1 MIKFRA
7 LAALIAAG
15 GVAGALAAGADVP
28 PWSDDHFVH
37 RLDFAQA
44 LALSKSDPQA
54 LIARGRELFSTKF
67 NKIDGAGRPKAT
79 QAIVP
84 TRRKRGENPRMQ
96 RTSGPDSSS
105 CASCHNDPI
114 PGGAGD
120 FVANAFVS
128 EGFESADFDSV
139 DPQFSNERNT
149 NTITGDG
156 MVELLAREMTAEL
169 QAQRQRA
176 VHEAHAS
183 GREVVADLHAK
194 GVGFGRITAEPDGS
208 VDLSG
213 LQGIDT
219 DLVLRPF
226 SRKGVFTSIRQF
238 TVNALNA
245 HHGMEAAERFGKR
258 WTGTDDFDGDGK
270 PDQVLE
276 GDVSALT
283 AFQATLAPPGRRDD
297 LPAVWRQ
304 AAAAGELSFGRLG
317 CAACHV
323 PALPLRSMVFSDPGP
338 YDAAGTLRAAD
349 VAHPIEIDLAKLP
362 WARRL
367 KRNAQGEWMVPL
379 FSDLKRHVIVDGGAP
394 EFGNELMAQRFVE
407 RDVFMTPELWGV
419 GSTAPYGHR
428 GDIDTLDA
436 VIRAHG
442 GEARAARD
450 AYVGADADTRSD
462 VIAFLKSLVIFK

>member
-1 MIKFRA
+1 MTKYW
-7 LAALIAAG
+7 ALIALPA
-15 GVAGALAAGADVP
+15 VFGALAAGADDP
-28 PWSDDHFVH
+28 PWADGHFGH
-37 RLDFAQA
+37 RLSFAEAQA
-44 LALSKSDPQA
+44 LAQSDPLA
-54 LIARGRELFSTKF
+54 LIARGRDLFSAKF
-67 NKIDGAGRPKAT
+67 DRVDGAGRPKAT

-84 TRRKRGENPRMQ
+84 TRRKRGENPRFQ
-96 RTSGPDSSS
+96 RTGGPDSSACS
-105 CASCHNDPI
+105 SCHNDPI

-149 NTITGDG
+149 NTLTGDG

-169 QAQRQRA
+169 QAQRRQAVQQARA
-176 VHEAHAS
+176 GGH
-183 GREVVADLHAK
+183 EVVVELRSK
-194 GVGFGRITAEPDGS
+194 GVDFGRLSAAPDGI

-226 SRKGVFTSIRQF
+226 SRKGVFTSLRQF

-245 HHGMEAAERFGKR
+245 HHGLEAAERFGKR
-258 WTGTDDFDGDGK
+258 WTGSDDFDGDGK
-270 PDQVLE
+270 ADQVSE

-283 AFQATLAPPGRRDD
+283 LFQATLAPPGRRDD

-304 AAAAGELSFGRLG
+304 AAAAGETAFGRLG
-317 CAACHV
+317 CASCHV
-323 PALPLRSMVFSDPGP
+323 PALPLRSMVFTDPGP
-338 YDAAGTLRAAD
+338 YDAAGTLRASE
-349 VAHPIEIDLAKLP
+349 VAQPIAVDFAKLP
-362 WARRL
+362 WARQL
-367 KRNAQGEWMVPL
+367 KRNASGEWMVPL
-379 FSDLKRHVIVDGGAP
+379 FSDLKRHVIADGGAP
-394 EFGNELMAQRFVE
+394 EFGNELMAQRFVQ

-450 AYVGADADTRSD
+450 AYVAADENTRSG
-462 VIAFLKSLVIFK
+462 VVAFLKSLVIFK